1 MQITPSVRNNQD
13 IAYGRDFQLH
23 LQVGTFRSDKHRSHI
38 QIHAVVILICTRH
51 TCCKLRHTDDILD
64 TDTIQLHTTV
74 GASTVKKAANMRH
87 IDSIITSLY
96 ITLANGSW
104 LNDAYGKVSY
114 TPAHMSFHSFT
125 AIECLDRQIM
135 VLTKHNTFLGHVLQ
149 LGLQAYIWNSD
160 THRSH

>member
-1 MQITPSVRNNQD
+1 MIHTRKERTLPSPICQAQKLATLTHLIYRHAVHTTHVPRQHVSIVIECLDMQITPSVRNNQD

-96 ITLANGSW
+96 ITLANGS
-104 LNDAYGKVSY
+104 
-114 TPAHMSFHSFT
+114 
-125 AIECLDRQIM
+125 
-135 VLTKHNTFLGHVLQ
+135 
-149 LGLQAYIWNSD
+149 
-160 THRSH
+160 